1 PMRTTG
7 RPAAKTHPIGS
18 WLVRRGANGYPTT
31 ASLVRVVLLLHP
43 HPPLHRR
50 HNLRRTHGMR
60 RLVIAPD
67 APRSRAVALEHRDVA
82 SRAHDAD
89 TGFGEPVAPFTVISR
104 RRHADAG
111 RLTVRGHARIESE
124 LRLRERSGFALL
136 RGQVERDG
144 PIGRDGFGVGGAEV
158 DHVHAAC
165 LSMSAN
171 RSTSRRAVT
180 SSIAH

>member
-1 PMRTTG
+1 AASSRCFATPGAPDSPRLPTTG
-7 RPAAKTHPIGS
+7 FFPVG
-18 WLVRRGANGYPTT
+18 PTCC
-31 ASLVRVVLLLHP
+31 VLLLHP

-124 LRLRERSGFALL
+124 LR
-136 RGQVERDG
+136 
-144 PIGRDGFGVGGAEV
+144 
-158 DHVHAAC
+158 
-165 LSMSAN
+165 
-171 RSTSRRAVT
+171 
-180 SSIAH
+180 